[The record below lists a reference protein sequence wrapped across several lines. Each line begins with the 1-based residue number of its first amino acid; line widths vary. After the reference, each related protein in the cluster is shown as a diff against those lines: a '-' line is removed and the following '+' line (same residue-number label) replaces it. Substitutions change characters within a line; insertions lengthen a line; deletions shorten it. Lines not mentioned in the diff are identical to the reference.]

1 MSVFKFSFVRILLSA
16 LAVWSFSAVVYG
28 ADDYSE
34 TIKVFKSSPNVKE
47 FFGNSY
53 GYAVFPTIGKGGLVI
68 GGAHGKGQVY
78 KGGTVTG
85 KTSMTQIT
93 IGFQAGGQAFSQI
106 IFFQDKRSY
115 DEFIGGNF
123 EFGAQATAV
132 AITAGAQAQAGSTGL
147 SVGASGG
154 NQHAGKQAASYYK
167 GTAVFTHAK
176 GGLMYEASL
185 GGQKFG
191 YEPLKAADKK

>member
-1 MSVFKFSFVRILLSA
+1 MSVFKLSFVRMLLSA
-16 LAVWSFSAVVYG
+16 LAVWSFSAVAHG
-28 ADDYSE
+28 SDDYSE
-34 TIKVFKSSPNVKE
+34 TIKVFKGSPNVKE

-78 KGGTVTG
+78 KGGAVTG
-85 KTSMTQIT
+85 KTSMTQVT
-93 IGFQAGGQAFSQI
+93 IGFQVGGQVFSQI

-115 DEFIGGNF
+115 DEFISGNF

-132 AITAGAQAQAGSTGL
+132 AITAGAQAQAGSTGR

-154 NQHAGKQAASYYK
+154 SQNVGTQAASYYK
-167 GTAVFTHAK
+167 GMAVFTHAK

-185 GGQKFG
+185 GGQKFD
-191 YEPLKAADKK
+191 YEPLKADDKK